1 MMIMASEY
9 LVIKMIISVPGDQDD
24 DDDFINSDDD
34 NDGPQAAS
42 CKYELISVPG
52 DHAI

>member
-34 NDGPQAAS
+34 NDGDDYFNGLSPS
-42 CKYELISVPG
+42 SKL
-52 DHAI
+52 